1 MATRKLE
8 EKGDKAL
15 KRQRGRN
22 LRRIQTLDKLLDQPA
37 HENNLDAWQE
47 FTELETE
54 VKSINR
60 ILEERGKKL
69 IDVPAET

>member
-8 EKGDKAL
+8 EKGDKEL

>member
-22 LRRIQTLDKLLDQPA
+22 LRRIETLDKLLDQPA

-69 IDVPAET
+69 INVPAET